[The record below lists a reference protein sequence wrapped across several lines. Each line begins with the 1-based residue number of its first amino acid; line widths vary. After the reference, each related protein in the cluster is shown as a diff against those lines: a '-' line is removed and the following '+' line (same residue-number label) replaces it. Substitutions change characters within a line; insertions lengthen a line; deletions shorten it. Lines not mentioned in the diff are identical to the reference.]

1 MEHMTD
7 TGQNR
12 THVSVNNHEEEGTK
26 RMKKRAASRIVS
38 LLTFIIA
45 SFVCTASFAAASQG
59 VQPSGSGQESP
70 WSAFIDFFSGSAESR
85 ENGNSEKDID
95 EWLMNSSAGTSADS
109 MKDSSANSLASN
121 EADTDTSKN
130 TADASNDEVDTS
142 KNTADASNDEID
154 TSKNAADASNDEI
167 NTSKNAADAS
177 NDEVYVSNDEVDAS
191 DVEVDTSNDVAAASD
206 NIANSMASNSGDD
219 LTGSMAEGLAGSAA
233 EGPADS
239 AAEGSAGSAAE
250 GSAGSMAEGLVGSAA
265 EGSADSA
272 AEGSAGSM
280 AEGLTGSPANGL
292 AGGAVDNS
300 MDTLA
305 EGLPVNGGS
314 DTLDISNGVS
324 GTVPSSNFANL
335 PDMTVDEMTALAERL
350 STTEH
355 ALALDFDW
363 ALDYVCSG
371 GTSSGRVITD
381 PGAVALIDADAQP
394 LIDGGWKAF
403 LFTAPGVYGSDVE
416 RYFNVQIDTS
426 DGGLTVVTNW
436 KYLFDPSVGSTIEE
450 SGTDTFKGSFDPDS
464 GTATVQSNYAKIDFD
479 AFYLSADGSK
489 EYALGTFFWISGETD
504 RIALMR

>member
-95 EWLMNSSAGTSADS
+95 EWLMNSSAGASADS
-109 MKDSSANSLASN
+109 MKDSSANSLTSN
-121 EADTDTSKN
+121 ETGT
-130 TADASNDEVDTS
+130 DTS

-154 TSKNAADASNDEI
+154 
-167 NTSKNAADAS
+167 TSKNAADAS

-314 DTLDISNGVS
+314 NTLDISNNVP

-381 PGAVALIDADAQP
+381 PGAVAPIDADAQP